1 MLSVECQE
9 AVPGPELCEAVVLRG
24 APVVHLLVWG
34 QVGVAQ
40 QAAVRAVG
48 RVQQVPRPRV
58 FLSVKSM
65 VEWIFRWSL
74 ETLNKM

>member
-9 AVPGPELCEAVVLRG
+9 AVPGPELCKAVVLG
-24 APVVHLLVWG
+24 VAPVVHLLVWG

-58 FLSVKSM
+58 LLSVMSM
-65 VEWIFRWSL
+65 VEWILLWSL
-74 ETLNKM
+74 ETLNET